1 VHRNLVSEKELKKL
15 QETSHDNRQL
25 LQRLTSEH
33 RVPEDDLVNA
43 LSVHDQVPYLAYRPK
58 KHHLFQSDSKL
69 NLSYLK
75 RNIVVILVDADDNPI
90 ELMGPPPFNFKLF

>member
-1 VHRNLVSEKELKKL
+1 VHRNLVSEKELKNL

-25 LQRLTSEH
+25 LQRFTSEH

-58 KHHLFQSDSKL
+58 KNHLFQSDSKL

-90 ELMGPPPFNFKLF
+90 ELTGPPPFNFKLF